1 MLSRRWLTQ
10 NELKGIS
17 EDLFASYCFV
27 WVVFCCCLLVFR
39 LYIMVLDFVEWG
51 LCVFLMLFLFL
62 LIDFFHLFFSKE
74 KNKVWSWVG
83 CFMSHDLLV
92 HTI

>member
-27 WVVFCCCLLVFR
+27 WVVFIHTGLCV
-39 LYIMVLDFVEWG
+39 YITVSSFIFLRVLF
-51 LCVFLMLFLFL
+51 LCVFLV
-62 LIDFFHLFFSKE
+62 LFFFFF
-74 KNKVWSWVG
+74 NKIAFVGIISCVWW
-83 CFMSHDLLV
+83 
-92 HTI
+92 